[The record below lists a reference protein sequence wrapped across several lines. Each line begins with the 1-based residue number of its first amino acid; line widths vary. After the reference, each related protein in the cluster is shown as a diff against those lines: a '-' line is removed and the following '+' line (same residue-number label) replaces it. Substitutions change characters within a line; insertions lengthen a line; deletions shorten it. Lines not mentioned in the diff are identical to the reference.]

1 VTRYGMDEKLGLV
14 SLESERSAFLQGPT
28 DFAIGRRD
36 FSEETA
42 REVDCAVRDLVHR
55 AFEQAVGILERHKG
69 LVIETSERLL
79 EKETLTGEEL
89 PEIVGVT
96 D

>member
-1 VTRYGMDEKLGLV
+1 MDEKLGLV

-28 DFAIGRRD
+28 DFAVGRRD

-42 REVDCAVRDLVHR
+42 REIDCAVRELVDR
-55 AFEQAVGILERHKG
+55 AFEQARAILEDHRE
-69 LVIETSERLL
+69 LVVETAERLL
-79 EKETLTGEEL
+79 EKETLTGDDL
-89 PEIVGVT
+89 PEIAGVT